1 MWLLIVAFVLG
12 CLALIASAREGRLEE
27 AVYKAEINRMAD
39 ASRKGK
45 PAPVRQRSRYTVA
58 GIRAK

>member
-12 CLALIASAREGRLEE
+12 CLALIALSFDPELDEKRR
-27 AVYKAEINRMAD
+27 INRMAD

-45 PAPVRQRSRYTVA
+45 PAPVRQRSRYIQA
-58 GIRAK
+58 GLRTK

>member
-12 CLALIASAREGRLEE
+12 FLALIDLSFDPELDEKRR
-27 AVYKAEINRMAD
+27 INRMAD

-45 PAPVRQRSRYTVA
+45 PAPVRQRSRYIQA
-58 GIRAK
+58 GLRTK

>member
-12 CLALIASAREGRLEE
+12 CLALIALSFDPELDEKRR
-27 AVYKAEINRMAD
+27 INRMAD

-45 PAPVRQRSRYTVA
+45 PAPVRQRSRYTMA
-58 GIRAK
+58 GIRTK

>member
-12 CLALIASAREGRLEE
+12 FLALIALSFDPELDEKRR
-27 AVYKAEINRMAD
+27 INRMAD

-45 PAPVRQRSRYTVA
+45 PAPVRQRSRYIQA
-58 GIRAK
+58 GLRTK